1 MIIDGL
7 KFGML
12 LQFAIGPMCLMVFNT
27 SAKYGLNMGLLLML
41 SISLVDAFYI
51 ILSALGVG
59 SIMKNNY
66 IKKSIKIFG
75 MIILTLFGAN
85 MIFESFNISLL
96 PSVNLFANITG
107 KNIFIQGLLLTS
119 SNPLTII
126 FWSGVLST
134 QVIEKNYTKTQM
146 FYFGLGCVLSTIIFL
161 TTIAF
166 LGTTIRV
173 FLSDNIMKVLNTIV
187 GSIIIYFGIKL
198 LFKKEK
204 NMAT

>member
-27 SAKYGLNMGLLLML
+27 SAKHGFIMGLLLML

-59 SIMKNNY
+59 NIMKNNH

-85 MIFESFNISLL
+85 MIFESFDISLL
-96 PSVNLFANITG
+96 PSINLFANING
-107 KNIFIQGLLLTS
+107 KNIFIQGLLLTA

-134 QVIEKNYTKTQM
+134 QVIEKNYTKSKI

-173 FLSDNIMKVLNTIV
+173 FLSDNIMNVLNIIV

-198 LFKKEK
+198 LLKKEK
-204 NMAT
+204 DMVT